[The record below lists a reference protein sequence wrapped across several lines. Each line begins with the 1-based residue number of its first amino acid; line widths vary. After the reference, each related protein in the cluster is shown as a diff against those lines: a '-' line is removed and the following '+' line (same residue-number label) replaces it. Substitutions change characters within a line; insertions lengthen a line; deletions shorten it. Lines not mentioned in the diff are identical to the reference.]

1 MRSPLGLIAGEGLL
15 PLEVVRAARR
25 RGRDVVAVGFSGLTP
40 RALEEQA
47 ARVCWTHPGQL
58 QTVLD
63 FLHAEQVREVVLAGK
78 VAKAALLADP
88 ADLELD
94 ERAKRLLSGLADLQD
109 ASILKAI
116 AAVLEEEG
124 IRLASQRELVPD
136 LFVGEG
142 ILGRVIPSDSQ
153 RADIEFGWPLARAL
167 ARLGI
172 GQTVVVHERAV
183 LAVEAIEGTDAMI
196 RRGGK
201 LGGLG
206 LCIVKVARP
215 DQDPRFDLPT
225 IGPDTLAAAAAAG
238 AGAVAF
244 EAAQTIVLDREAL
257 IARADGEGIALVGL
271 GPDGTV
277 GS

>member
-1 MRSPLGLIAGEGLL
+1 MPSPLGLIAGDGLL

-25 RGRDVVAVGFSGLTP
+25 QGRDVVAVAFSGLTL

-47 ARVCWTHPGQL
+47 LRICWTQPGQL
-58 QTVLD
+58 QTALG
-63 FLHAEQVREVVLAGK
+63 FLRGEQVREVVLAGK
-78 VAKAALLADP
+78 VPKARLFVDS

-94 ERAKRLLSGLADLQD
+94 ERARRLLSGLPDLSD
-109 ASILKAI
+109 ASILEAI
-116 AAVLEEEG
+116 AELLEEAG
-124 IRLASQRELVPD
+124 IRLAGQRELVPD

-142 ILGRVIPSDSQ
+142 VLGQVRPSDSH
-153 RADIEFGWPLARAL
+153 RADIAFGWPLARAI

-183 LAVEAIEGTDAMI
+183 LAVEAIEGTDAAI
-196 RRGGK
+196 RRAGK
-201 LGGLG
+201 LGGPG

-215 DQDPRFDLPT
+215 DQDPRFDLPVV
-225 IGPDTLAAAAAAG
+225 GPDTLATAVAVG

-244 EAAQTIVLDREAL
+244 EAAQTIVLDRVAL
-257 IARADGEGIALVGL
+257 VERADREGIALVGL

-277 GS
+277 AT